1 MFLNEKG
8 ETVDITEE
16 DALKLFEGRPG
27 LKDLFTNPD
36 SISSE
41 ELASADV
48 ETWQKIATRVL
59 SSCSKLKGSYYF
71 LEPVDPIRF
80 NITDYFDIISTPM
93 DLGTVKLRLMHNY
106 YMTP

>member
-1 MFLNEKG
+1 
-8 ETVDITEE
+8 
-16 DALKLFEGRPG
+16 LFEGRPG